1 MKDRLTV
8 WAVILLLSPAPLVY
22 FLSDSPSY
30 SYYSDDVGGVII
42 SFKRVTERR
51 SLCDEE
57 ELEEFKKEAKLRR
70 PHMQRADRVCGSRER
85 VPLRL
90 KVWIDG
96 ETALDKQIVPSG
108 IRQDSATY
116 VYEKFILPL
125 GSHAIKVA
133 IKDTRDGDETF
144 GHSFEGTVT
153 LESRDKVVIGFD
165 SVSERF
171 SKS

>member
-8 WAVILLLSPAPLVY
+8 WAVILLLSPAPLIY

-30 SYYSDDVGGVII
+30 RYYGEDVGGVII

-57 ELEEFKKEAKLRR
+57 ELEQFRKEAKLRR

-96 ETALDKQIVPSG
+96 ETALDKEIIPSG

-116 VYEKFILPL
+116 VYEKFVLPL
-125 GSHAIKVA
+125 GAHTIKVA
-133 IKDTRDGDETF
+133 MKDTRDDAEEF
-144 GHSFEGTVT
+144 DHSFEGTVT
-153 LESRDKVVIGFD
+153 LESRDKVVIDFD
-165 SVSERF
+165 SVTERF
-171 SKS
+171 FKS